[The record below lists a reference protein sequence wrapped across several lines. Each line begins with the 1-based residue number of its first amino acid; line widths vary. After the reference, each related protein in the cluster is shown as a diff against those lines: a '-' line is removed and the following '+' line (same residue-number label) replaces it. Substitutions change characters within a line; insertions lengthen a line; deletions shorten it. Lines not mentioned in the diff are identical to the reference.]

1 MIDFAVVIVSD
12 FENQRI
18 EPASDPANGTIL
30 LRNVAALVEVIWRS
44 EELLGFFE
52 ADRAL
57 RIRAEPEALPR
68 VETEP
73 HLPPR
78 II

>member
-52 ADRAL
+52 ADRGCGFARSRRL
-57 RIRAEPEALPR
+57 FRGSKRNRTCRPS
-68 VETEP
+68 
-73 HLPPR
+73 
-78 II
+78 